1 MKTIHPPLMRL
12 SFLIVAILV
21 LSSMSVYSQE
31 AGSCA
36 EKLKNA
42 QTLFQEGHVE
52 MVPSMISECMKS
64 GFNRE
69 ESLAAYKVLIQSY
82 LLEEKLEMA
91 DSTMLAFLKINPE
104 YQISPTDHSSF
115 VNLFNEFKVK
125 PVVQITL
132 HVGTNLPYLTFI
144 DPKSTS
150 GDPGKKVYSTKA
162 LFNLLASVEAK
173 FELTKKLDLNF
184 EAGYSQLAFTNV
196 EDYLGFAKINYAET
210 QKRIEIPVSITY
222 NFKSFGKFTPF
233 ARLGAGAAVL
243 LSSSAKATLDPT
255 DLNNPNKQ
263 VGPDLDRKASRIFM
277 DIFGQVGGGLK
288 FKTRGGYFTG
298 EIRSNAGLFNQTIR
312 GGDPA
317 TEADLS
323 DKYKYVDDD
332 FHLNSLNFSIG
343 YTRIFYKPSKR
354 KE

>member
-1 MKTIHPPLMRL
+1 MKTTYPLLMRL
-12 SFLIVAILV
+12 SFLFVTIFV
-21 LSSMSVYSQE
+21 LSAMNVYSQE

-52 MVPSMISECMKS
+52 LVPSMINECMES

-69 ESLAAYKVLIQSY
+69 ESLTAYKVLIQSY

-91 DSTMLAFLKINPE
+91 DSAMLYFLKINPE
-104 YQISPTDHSSF
+104 YKISPTDHSSF

-144 DPKSTS
+144 DSKSVS
-150 GDPGKKVYSTKA
+150 GVPGQKPYSTNA
-162 LFNLLASVEAK
+162 LNFFASVESK
-173 FELTKKLDLNF
+173 FELTKRLDLNF
-184 EAGYSQLAFTNV
+184 EAGYSQLVFTNV
-196 EDYLGFAKINYAET
+196 EDFMGFAKVNYAET
-210 QKRIEIPVSITY
+210 QKRIEIPVSVTY
-222 NFKSFGKFTPF
+222 NIMSFGKFTPYT
-233 ARLGAGAAVL
+233 RLGMGAAVI
-243 LSSSAKATLDPT
+243 LSSSAKVSFDPT
-255 DLNNPNKQ
+255 DLNNPGRQ
-263 VGPDLDRKASRIFM
+263 TGPDLDRKGSRIFM
-277 DIFGQVGGGLK
+277 DMFAQIGGGLK

-298 EIRSNAGLFNQTIR
+298 EIRSNVGFLNQTIR
-312 GGDPA
+312 GGDPV
-317 TEADLS
+317 TEADLM
-323 DKYKYVDDD
+323 DKYKYEDDD

-343 YTRIFYKPSKR
+343 YTLIFYKPSKR